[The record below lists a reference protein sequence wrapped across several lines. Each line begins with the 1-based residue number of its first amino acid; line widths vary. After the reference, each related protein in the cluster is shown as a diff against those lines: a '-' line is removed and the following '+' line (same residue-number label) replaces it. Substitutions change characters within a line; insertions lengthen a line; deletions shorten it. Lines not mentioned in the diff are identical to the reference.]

1 MLGMTDMLQIQAAD
15 PAVADVP
22 EVLVFPTD
30 ARWDEARMA
39 WNLAVDQRPAAVA
52 EPRTAR
58 DVCAVVKWA
67 RTHGHRVAAQ
77 GTGHNAGPL
86 ALGENVVLVKTHH
99 MRQVSVDAERRVAR
113 AQAGALWGDVVPAA
127 AAHGL
132 AALSGSSHDVGVVGY
147 MLGGGI
153 SFLGRRYG
161 LASNRVLAIELV
173 TADGELIRADRN
185 NHADVFWAM
194 RGGGGAFGV
203 VTAIEFEL
211 FDIATVYAGTLF
223 FPIGRAAEVLHTW
236 REWTLTAP
244 ESINSIGRVLRFPP
258 VPELPPHLSGQAF
271 AMIEI
276 VSLDSEAD
284 TDRAIAPLRA
294 LVPTMDTIAT
304 IETCALLPLHMDPP
318 GPVPGAGDH
327 QLLSE
332 LPAEAIDA
340 ALEAGLAARDSKLIG
355 FQFRHLGGE
364 LARGRAGN
372 GALAA
377 IDAPY
382 ATFGVGIAATP
393 EMKADVEEELGRLRL
408 ALARYESGAE
418 YLNFSERPVHNPG
431 MFWDEDAYARLRM
444 VKGKVDPE
452 DVFLSNHP
460 IAPLPVATPSC

>member
-1 MLGMTDMLQIQAAD
+1 MTDTLQFPAAD
-15 PAVADVP
+15 APVDAP
-22 EVLVFPTD
+22 EVLVFPDD
-30 ARWDEARMA
+30 ARWDEARTA

-58 DVCAVVKWA
+58 DVCAVVRWA
-67 RTHGHRVAAQ
+67 RACGYRIAAQ
-77 GTGHNAGPL
+77 GTGHNAAPL
-86 ALGENVVLVKTHH
+86 GLGEDVVLIKTHL
-99 MRQVSVDAERRVAR
+99 MRQVSVDAGARVAR
-113 AQAGALWGDVVPAA
+113 AQAGAQWGDVVPAA
-127 AAHGL
+127 AEHNL

-153 SFLGRRYG
+153 SFLARRYG
-161 LASNRVLAIELV
+161 LAANRVLAIELV
-173 TADGELIRADRN
+173 DQHGDLIRADRE
-185 NHADVFWAM
+185 NHADVYWAM

-223 FPIGRAAEVLHTW
+223 FPIGRAAEVLHAW

-258 VPELPPHLSGQAF
+258 LPELPPHLSGQSF

-284 TDRAIAPLRA
+284 TDRAIAPLRG
-294 LVPTMDTIAT
+294 LVPTIDTIAT
-304 IETCALLPLHMDPP
+304 IPTCALLPLHMDPP

-327 QLLSE
+327 QLLDD

-340 ALEAGLAARDSKLIG
+340 ALAAGLADAGSKLIG

-377 IDAPY
+377 IDARY

-408 ALARYESGAE
+408 ALAPWDDGAE
-418 YLNFSERPVHNPG
+418 YLNFAERPTHNPG
-431 MFWDEDAYARLRM
+431 TFWDDDAYNRLRTI
-444 VKGKVDPE
+444 KGKVDPE

-460 IAPLPVATPSC
+460 VKPL